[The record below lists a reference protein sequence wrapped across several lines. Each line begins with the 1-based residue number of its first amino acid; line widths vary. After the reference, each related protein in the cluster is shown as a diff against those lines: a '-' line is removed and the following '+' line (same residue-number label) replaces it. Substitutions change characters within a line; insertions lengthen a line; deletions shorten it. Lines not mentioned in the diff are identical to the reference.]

1 MQLLIKRNRRLAFL
15 MDFLQDWAA
24 AGVYLDEVKN
34 Y

>member
-1 MQLLIKRNRRLAFL
+1 MQRNRWLAFL
-15 MDFLQDWAA
+15 MEFMQDLAA